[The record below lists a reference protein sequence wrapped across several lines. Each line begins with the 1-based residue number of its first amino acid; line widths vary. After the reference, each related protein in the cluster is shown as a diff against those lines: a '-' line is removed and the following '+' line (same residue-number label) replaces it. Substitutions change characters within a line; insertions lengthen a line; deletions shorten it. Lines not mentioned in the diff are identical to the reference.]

1 MDDSKIERDFTQPPG
16 APSATVVPPAEG
28 TGMEGVDSEPR
39 VTRRRSRWGIKRIV
53 AFILP
58 ILVAAIV
65 VYRPFDFPLEILG
78 IFPLGLTS
86 YPFEPSSFP
95 PGFLFWF
102 INFPVWFDYV
112 FIILS
117 VVAAFGTYKLYRRIS
132 PQGLMLP
139 ALMVLVAG
147 GLLAGALYGVYVLL
161 GLIENSNLFGLNWD
175 TIIASTVELD
185 QLIGL
190 SNLLGSS
197 WLFIVPGI
205 ISAAFVI
212 VAIIATLKLYGWY
225 TRRFENRE
233 AREISLRGQALPI
246 IIGLVVGILLAV
258 AQNLIARGYD
268 GTNIFTLFTSIDQ
281 YLIIFIN
288 ASFWPSVLVVF
299 LFWVILF
306 RRTQTA
312 LGSYAAIVLVAIISA
327 LASRSVLALILYL
340 SISGVDLNP
349 IFSSFSFRTDLVML
363 AVGFSWGILL
373 GVVYLAT
380 KNMWMAA
387 AMYAFYPIFAIAGK
401 PVLNYT
407 PFMPES
413 GLFPEP
419 MLSIPSIVLPIVLPL
434 IITIPFLIYAI
445 KKGHIVRPR
454 LLTSLR
460 R

>member
-1 MDDSKIERDFTQPPG
+1 MDDSKIERDLTQPLG
-16 APSATVVPPAEG
+16 APEATLVRPAEG
-28 TGMEGVDSEPR
+28 TDTEGVDSEPR

-53 AFILP
+53 AFLLP
-58 ILVAAIV
+58 ILVAGIA
-65 VYRPFDFPLEILG
+65 VYRPFEIPLELFIRLNS
-78 IFPLGLTS
+78 FVEPPLYYLGLPPELLLWFTS
-86 YPFEPSSFP
+86 
-95 PGFLFWF
+95 L
-102 INFPVWFDYV
+102 PVWFDYV

-117 VVAAFGTYKLYRRIS
+117 VAATFVTYKLYRRIS
-132 PQGLMLP
+132 PKGLVLP

-147 GLLAGALYGVYVLL
+147 GLLAGALYGAYVLL
-161 GLIENSNLFGLNWD
+161 GFIENLIGQDWPFIITRSVELDMLFGL
-175 TIIASTVELD
+175 SSF
-185 QLIGL
+185 L
-190 SNLLGSS
+190 SSS
-197 WLFIVPGI
+197 WPFIVPNLVGVGL
-205 ISAAFVI
+205 VI

-246 IIGLVVGILLAV
+246 LIGLVVGILLAV
-258 AQNLIARGYD
+258 AQNLIALGYD
-268 GTNIFTLFTSIDQ
+268 GPSIFTLFTSIDQ
-281 YLIIFIN
+281 YLLIFIN
-288 ASFWPSVLVVF
+288 TAFWLNVLVVF

-312 LGSYAAIVLVAIISA
+312 LGSYAAIVLMAIISV
-327 LASRSVLALILYL
+327 LISRFTLILISSL
-340 SISGVDLNP
+340 AISGVNPDLVVSLP
-349 IFSSFSFRTDLVML
+349 SFRTELWML
-363 AVGFSWGILL
+363 GVGLSWGILL
-373 GVVYLAT
+373 GVVYQAT

-434 IITIPFLIYAI
+434 ILAIPFLIYAI
-445 KKGHIVRPR
+445 KKGHIVRPQR
-454 LLTSLR
+454 LASLR

>member
-1 MDDSKIERDFTQPPG
+1 MDVSKLERDFTQPPG
-16 APSATVVPPAEG
+16 ASEATVVRPAEG
-28 TGMEGVDSEPR
+28 PGTEGVDSEPS

-58 ILVAAIV
+58 ILVAGIA
-65 VYRPFDFPLEILG
+65 VYRPFEIPLELFIRLNS
-78 IFPLGLTS
+78 FEPPFYYLGL
-86 YPFEPSSFP
+86 PLEL
-95 PGFLFWF
+95 FLWF
-102 INFPVWFDYV
+102 INLPVWFDYV

-117 VVAAFGTYKLYRRIS
+117 VVATFGTYKLYRRIS
-132 PQGLMLP
+132 PKGLVLP

-161 GLIENSNLFGLNWD
+161 GLIDNLIGQDWPFIITRSVELDMLFGL
-175 TIIASTVELD
+175 S
-185 QLIGL
+185 
-190 SNLLGSS
+190 SLLGSS
-197 WLFIVPGI
+197 WAFIVPNLIG
-205 ISAAFVI
+205 AGLVI
-212 VAIIATLKLYGWY
+212 VAIIVTLKLYGWY

-233 AREISLRGQALPI
+233 PREISLRGQALPI
-246 IIGLVVGILLAV
+246 LIGLVVGILLAV
-258 AQNLIARGYD
+258 AQNLIARGYA
-268 GTNIFTLFTSIDQ
+268 GSNIFTLFTSIDQ
-281 YLIIFIN
+281 YLLIFIN
-288 ASFWPSVLVVF
+288 TSFWLNVLVVF

-306 RRTQTA
+306 RRIQTA
-312 LGSYAAIVLVAIISA
+312 LGSYATIVLMAIISVLISRFTLVLISS
-327 LASRSVLALILYL
+327 LA
-340 SISGVDLNP
+340 ISGVNPDLVVSLP
-349 IFSSFSFRTDLVML
+349 SFRTELWML
-363 AVGFSWGILL
+363 GVGLSWGILL

-413 GLFPEP
+413 GLFPER

-434 IITIPFLIYAI
+434 IIAIPFLIYAI